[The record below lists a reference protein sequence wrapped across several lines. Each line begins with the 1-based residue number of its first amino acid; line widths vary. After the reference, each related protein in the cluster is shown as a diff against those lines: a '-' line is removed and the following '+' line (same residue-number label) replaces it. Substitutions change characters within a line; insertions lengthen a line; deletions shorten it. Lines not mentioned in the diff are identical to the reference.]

1 MARTLEGQ
9 SQPKSGVLGAL
20 GIFSCFCFYLHVGF
34 IVSAHH
40 SLCSEDQVPWAA
52 SGSRSYSH
60 IIREESICF
69 LQKKLE
75 NFWERTLI
83 F

>member
-1 MARTLEGQ
+1 MAQTLEGQ

-52 SGSRSYSH
+52 SGSHPYSH
-60 IIREESICF
+60 MIREESICF